1 MQSDSP
7 TLKMEAP
14 RVLGI
19 SLPIYLT
26 ALGHAE
32 EDSDSDNEEF
42 SKLQKLSA
50 LLPFKLDTRK

>member
-1 MQSDSP
+1 
-7 TLKMEAP
+7 MEAP